1 MPLKAAMLLTLLL
14 APGLALRAAPV
25 PTTRLR
31 PHHVQQHVP
40 ALVMRRSTVP
50 PRMVALPMC
59 PAGGVL
65 SLAVKAGCATV
76 LAQLGLVAA
85 FRSSSD
91 PVLKQAPGYAAHQL
105 VALVV
110 MLYAYA
116 TEASNPGLADRV
128 PGRPAAHVCTPCLA
142 QHDVWRARLA
152 QPAGDGIRRGG
163 HGGGP
168 AARRNAISA
177 FPRRDAAWRARGVG
191 HTDEPGGAPIA

>member
-1 MPLKAAMLLTLLL
+1 MGPAEGTHFTPLLSCDPEIPNFIYAMRLKAALLPLLL
-14 APGLALRAAPV
+14 APSLALRAAPV

-31 PHHVQQHVP
+31 SHHVQQHAP
-40 ALVMRRSTVP
+40 ALVMRRSTAS

-105 VALVV
+105 VALAV

-116 TEASNPGLADRV
+116 TEDSNPGLA
-128 PGRPAAHVCTPCLA
+128 A
-142 QHDVWRARLA
+142 
-152 QPAGDGIRRGG
+152 
-163 HGGGP
+163 
-168 AARRNAISA
+168 
-177 FPRRDAAWRARGVG
+177 PRQACYSHA
-191 HTDEPGGAPIA
+191 

>member
-1 MPLKAAMLLTLLL
+1 MPLKAESSMPLKLALTLLL
-14 APGLALRAAPV
+14 APSLALRAAPV

-110 MLYAYA
+110 MIYA
-116 TEASNPGLADRV
+116 TTFGVLGWLNPPATAYGAAATAA
-128 PGRPAAHVCTPCLA
+128 GRLLVET
-142 QHDVWRARLA
+142 QSAR
-152 QPAGDGIRRGG
+152 
-163 HGGGP
+163 
-168 AARRNAISA
+168 
-177 FPRRDAAWRARGVG
+177 
-191 HTDEPGGAPIA
+191 

>member
-1 MPLKAAMLLTLLL
+1 MRLKAALLPLLL
-14 APGLALRAAPV
+14 APSLALHV
-25 PTTRLR
+25 PTPRLR
-31 PHHVQQHVP
+31 SHHVQPHAP
-40 ALVMRRSTVP
+40 ALVMRRSTA

-105 VALVV
+105 VALAV

-116 TEASNPGLADRV
+116 TKDSNPGLAD
-128 PGRPAAHVCTPCLA
+128 
-142 QHDVWRARLA
+142 
-152 QPAGDGIRRGG
+152 
-163 HGGGP
+163 
-168 AARRNAISA
+168 
-177 FPRRDAAWRARGVG
+177 PRQACYSHA
-191 HTDEPGGAPIA
+191 

>member
-1 MPLKAAMLLTLLL
+1 MPLKAESSMPLKLALTLLL
-14 APGLALRAAPV
+14 APSLALRAAPV

-31 PHHVQQHVP
+31 SHHVQQHAP
-40 ALVMRRSTVP
+40 ALVMRRSTAP

-105 VALVV
+105 VALAV

-116 TEASNPGLADRV
+116 TEDSNPGLADPRQACCSHARAL
-128 PGRPAAHVCTPCLA
+128 PCTA
-142 QHDVWRARLA
+142 RRLA
-152 QPAGDGIRRGG
+152 C
-163 HGGGP
+163 
-168 AARRNAISA
+168 
-177 FPRRDAAWRARGVG
+177 
-191 HTDEPGGAPIA
+191 